1 VQQLKP
7 GVSTPGESSHPSG
20 NPLRVAYCSKDI
32 TMSLQY
38 LLLLFVRTTF
48 AYLTHTPM
56 SKVNS
61 LHHIVICTKYRAMT
75 IKAGEDAI
83 PLYKYIWGIINNL
96 HCKLICIGG
105 IENHIHILV
114 DVHQDV
120 ALSHLVRD
128 IKRASS
134 LWIHAHA
141 SDFQMWE
148 GWAEGYYAFS
158 VSYDIR
164 QNVISYIKTQVV
176 HHKQYGYDA
185 EMGSLLLSHGMNVQ
199 ADTI

>member
-1 VQQLKP
+1 
-7 GVSTPGESSHPSG
+7 
-20 NPLRVAYCSKDI
+20 
-32 TMSLQY
+32 
-38 LLLLFVRTTF
+38 
-48 AYLTHTPM
+48 M

-61 LHHIVICTKYRAMT
+61 LHHIVISTKYRAKT
-75 IKAGEDAI
+75 IKAGEQAI

-114 DVHQDV
+114 DIHQDV

-141 SDFQMWE
+141 SEFQLWE
-148 GWAEGYYAFS
+148 GWSDGYYAFS

-164 QNVISYIKTQVV
+164 QPIINYIKTQVV
-176 HHKQYGYDA
+176 HHQQTKYED
-185 EMGSLLLSHGMNVQ
+185 ELNVLLSSHG
-199 ADTI
+199 II